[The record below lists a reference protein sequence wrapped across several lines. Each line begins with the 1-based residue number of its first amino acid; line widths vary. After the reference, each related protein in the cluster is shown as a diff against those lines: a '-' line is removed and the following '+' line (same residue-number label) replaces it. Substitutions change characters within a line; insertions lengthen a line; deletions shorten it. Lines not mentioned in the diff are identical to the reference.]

1 MAVRAVNFASS
12 AQLEGEIY
20 PLTVCTVVCLYKPCE
35 AGADGRTSENAREN
49 SYKFLFVS
57 AFTFTM
63 SAIDITLALPALRAS
78 DQRLRG
84 VEHERPFTPRTPRAG
99 APRPR

>member
-1 MAVRAVNFASS
+1 MI
-12 AQLEGEIY
+12 G
-20 PLTVCTVVCLYKPCE
+20 
-35 AGADGRTSENAREN
+35 GRTTTLLSENAREN

-84 VEHERPFTPRTPRAG
+84 VDTVEHE
-99 APRPR
+99 